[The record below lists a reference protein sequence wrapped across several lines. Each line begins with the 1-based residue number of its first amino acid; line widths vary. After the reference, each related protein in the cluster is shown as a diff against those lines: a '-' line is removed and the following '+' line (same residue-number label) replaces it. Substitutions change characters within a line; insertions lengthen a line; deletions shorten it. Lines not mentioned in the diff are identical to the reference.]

1 MSSVITQVNRL
12 VEMAKGMAELDT
24 SGMSGFSTAL
34 TRLGN
39 NGIDS
44 FINAFTDASGRV
56 TSAATS
62 MLTTFINATNAI

>member
-34 TRLGN
+34 IQLGN
-39 NGIDS
+39 PTAQPCWKPVIPS
-44 FINAFTDASGRV
+44 AS
-56 TSAATS
+56 A
-62 MLTTFINATNAI
+62 